1 MAIHEYDIPT
11 STYSS
16 IQKTFAGF
24 LILLFAVVA
33 VHAQTVELTLHPAK
47 VDEPAQTYRLLVKTD
62 KQTDAD
68 AMPLYEKAIQSIP
81 KGINRKQIYEW
92 LERPIE
98 QFPQKAAEEV
108 IQKHLESLRLVA
120 KATRCKE
127 CNWPKWK
134 PGTDP
139 PDMKGYRDL
148 TFVIR
153 LWARLE
159 ICRGRYKNATVAMQT
174 AFGMAQHLGQAPT
187 IVQTLVGAAAGGSV
201 CRELEQFVQTK
212 DSPNLHGALVN
223 LPEPLIGVEKAIES
237 ERANLKDHNVLVR
250 MQMEKI
256 LKPALDRVR
265 LNAKRL
271 DNHVN
276 ALQVVEAIRHYAA
289 THDGQLPQA
298 LSDISDIDVPNDL
311 ISGQAF
317 AYRRTASGATLK
329 SAIPEGFKE
338 RHAIHYEIVLNK

>member
-1 MAIHEYDIPT
+1 MTPFEYNILA
-11 STYSS
+11 STRRVM
-16 IQKTFAGF
+16 IKTFVCF
-24 LILLFAVVA
+24 LILCLAAVVA
-33 VHAQTVELTLHPAK
+33 HGKIVELTLHPVK
-47 VDEPAQTYRLLVKTD
+47 VAEPAETYRLLVNTD

-68 AMPLYEKAIQSIP
+68 AVPLYEKAIQSMP
-81 KGINRKQIYEW
+81 KGVDKKQIYEW
-92 LERPIE
+92 LKMPIE
-98 QFPQKAAEEV
+98 QLPQEEAEKV
-108 IQKHLESLRLVA
+108 IQKHIESLRLVA
-120 KATRCKE
+120 RATRCKK
-127 CNWPKWK
+127 CNWPEWK

-159 ICRGRYKNATVAMQT
+159 VCRGRYKNATVAMQT

-187 IVQTLVGAAAGGSV
+187 IVQTLVGAAAGGSM
-201 CRELEQFVQTK
+201 CRELEQFVQAK

-237 ERANLKDHNVLVR
+237 ERTNLKDHNILVR

-256 LKPALDRVR
+256 LKPAHDRTR
-265 LNAKRL
+265 MITKRL

-298 LSDISDIDVPNDL
+298 LSDIKEMDVPNDL
-311 ISGQAF
+311 ISGKAF
-317 AYRRTASGATLK
+317 EYRRTTTGATLQ
-329 SAIPEGFKE
+329 SAIPKGGNE
-338 RHAIHYEIVLNK
+338 RDAIHYEITLKK